1 MSKEFKDQELEKLA
15 ARVMD
20 AGNEPVARVKEHLA
34 NLVGAVTRYIEWN
47 ADAQLSHIANTVVF
61 YLDEEKKPF
70 TANHQQAVF
79 ELGLNNDVYTP
90 LKDFVDARVGGRA
103 DAVRDAIEN
112 KDHKFFMDFAGDLV
126 DAFNNRDDDPHALKS
141 RLYAVMVASHAMA
154 SRGDADFTM
163 LETFSLIDRIA
174 KRFVPCDYTYDQL
187 EEVRKVA
194 MEIDDRGDMDGPVV
208 ARMEEDR
215 KSSQA
220 IGMEKLRLA
229 IGGC

>member
-1 MSKEFKDQELEKLA
+1 MSGEFKDRELEKLA
-15 ARVMD
+15 ARVME
-20 AGNEPVARVKEHLA
+20 AGNEPVAHVKEHLS
-34 NLVGAVTRYIEWN
+34 NLVGAVTRYIDWKP
-47 ADAQLSHIANTVVF
+47 DTQLSHIANTIVF

-90 LKDFVDARVGGRA
+90 LKDVVDARVGGRA
-103 DAVRDAIEN
+103 DAVRDAIQS
-112 KDHKFFMDFAGDLV
+112 KDRKFFMDFAGDLV
-126 DAFNNRDDDPHALKS
+126 DAFQSRANNPHALKS

-154 SRGDADFTM
+154 SGGDADFTM
-163 LETFSLIDRIA
+163 LESFSLIDRIA

-194 MEIDDRGDMDGPVV
+194 MEIDDRGDMDGPAV
-208 ARMEEDR
+208 ALMEMDR
-215 KSSQA
+215 RAAQN

>member
-1 MSKEFKDQELEKLA
+1 MSREFKDQELEKLA

-20 AGNEPVARVKEHLA
+20 AGNEPVARVKEHLS

-79 ELGLNNDVYTP
+79 ELGLNSDVYAP
-90 LKDFVDARVGGRA
+90 LRSIVDARVNGRT
-103 DAVRDAIEN
+103 DAVRDAIQS

-126 DAFNNRDDDPHALKS
+126 DAFHNRDANPHALKS

-174 KRFVPCDYTYDQL
+174 KRFVACDFTYDQL
-187 EEVRKVA
+187 EEVRDVA
-194 MEIDDRGDMDGPVV
+194 MEVDARGDLSGPKTNAMQLLLPTYMRDITHKVP
-208 ARMEEDR
+208 A
-215 KSSQA
+215 
-220 IGMEKLRLA
+220 
-229 IGGC
+229 

>member
-1 MSKEFKDQELEKLA
+1 MSKEFKDEELEKLA

-20 AGNEPVARVKEHLA
+20 AGNEPVARIKEHLA

-61 YLDEEKKPF
+61 YLDEEKKPY

-90 LKDFVDARVGGRA
+90 LKDVVDARVNGRT
-103 DAVRDAIEN
+103 DAVRDAIQS

-126 DAFNNRDDDPHALKS
+126 EAFHNRDANPHALKS

-174 KRFVPCDYTYDQL
+174 KRFVACDFTYDQL
-187 EEVRKVA
+187 EEVRDVA
-194 MEIDDRGDMDGPVV
+194 MEVDARGDLSGPKTNAMQLLLPKYMRDITHKVP
-208 ARMEEDR
+208 A
-215 KSSQA
+215 
-220 IGMEKLRLA
+220 
-229 IGGC
+229 